1 MELESWKL
9 MVVLLAGIPHGA
21 ADVQLALGAGKA
33 RNAAIIFMIYLS
45 LAILTFYLWAIYPL
59 PLTLLF
65 FGISAWHFGESD
77 APKSGVGVKGLL
89 GLWHISLLTIP
100 HPEVWQ
106 TAWPD
111 AAIFFSGVPNVIWTS
126 LALFIWLLGIGVW
139 RLGIKL
145 PWAILVLHGV
155 GLYLSFEFHFLLY
168 FLCWHT
174 PQALHFARKALKKD
188 WTSFF
193 RLLTPLSILAWLLLA
208 GLYHYAPSGSG
219 VWWMFGGVIAL
230 TFPHTFLFHRLFSRS

>member
-1 MELESWKL
+1 

-65 FGISAWHFGESD
+65 FGLSAWHFGESD
-77 APKSGVGVKGLL
+77 APRSGTWVKGIL
-89 GLWHISLLTIP
+89 GLWHLFLLTIP

-106 TAWPD
+106 TAWP
-111 AAIFFSGVPNVIWTS
+111 AA
-126 LALFIWLLGIGVW
+126 ALFISSASDFLWTGLALVVWLFGISVW
-139 RLGIKL
+139 RFGLKL
-145 PWAILVLHGV
+145 PWLVLVLHGV
-155 GLYLSFEFHFLLY
+155 GIFTSFEFHFLLY

-174 PQALHFARKALKKD
+174 PQALNFARKSLKKE
-188 WTSFF
+188 WVSFF
-193 RLLTPLSILAWLLLA
+193 RMLVPLSLLAWLMLA
-208 GLYHYAPSGSG
+208 ALYHYAPAGHG
-219 VWWMFGGVIAL
+219 VWWMFGGVVAL
-230 TFPHTFLFHRLFSRS
+230 TFPHTFLFHRLFSRA